1 VKEEGGCNFIPF
13 KKIIALCF
21 FKARLL
27 HKLHTS
33 FPSNKM
39 VVEEEAYGVC
49 KNNSLWCGQ
58 VAW

>member
-1 VKEEGGCNFIPF
+1 LFLEE
-13 KKIIALCF
+13 IIALCF
-21 FKARLL
+21 FKTRLL
-27 HKLHTS
+27 HKLHTY

-49 KNNSLWCGQ
+49 KNNTIFGAAQ

>member
-1 VKEEGGCNFIPF
+1 LFSE
-13 KKIIALCF
+13 KIIALCF

-39 VVEEEAYGVC
+39 IVEEEAYGVC
-49 KNNSLWCGQ
+49 KNNIIFGAARLLGS
-58 VAW
+58 